1 MMAHDP
7 PPAAAASRD
16 TAGAYGFRRR
26 ELIAIVVL
34 AVVVGG
40 ITILQWWQEDQALAH
55 RQWSVQDVYIDTLL
69 LTNSERRA
77 VADSVPAARPPEPS
91 FTVVDV
97 NTADERELM
106 RIPGVGPA
114 LAERIVVSR
123 AINGPFRSVD
133 DLQRVHGIGVK
144 TATRMARW
152 IRFSGL
158 SRITMDSAEGRP

>member
-1 MMAHDP
+1 MMAPDP
-7 PPAAAASRD
+7 SPADATSRE

-26 ELIAIVVL
+26 EVIALIVF

-40 ITILQWWQEDQALAH
+40 ITIVQWWQDNQALAT

-69 LTNSERRA
+69 LAHTERRA
-77 VADSVPAARPPEPS
+77 TVDSTLSRTPPEVR

-106 RIPGVGPA
+106 RIPGIGPV

-123 AINGPFRSVD
+123 AIDGPFHSTD
-133 DLQRVHGIGVK
+133 DLQRVHGIGEK
-144 TATRMARW
+144 TARRMARW
-152 IRFSGL
+152 IRFSGS
-158 SRITMDSAEGRP
+158 SRITMDSAEGLP